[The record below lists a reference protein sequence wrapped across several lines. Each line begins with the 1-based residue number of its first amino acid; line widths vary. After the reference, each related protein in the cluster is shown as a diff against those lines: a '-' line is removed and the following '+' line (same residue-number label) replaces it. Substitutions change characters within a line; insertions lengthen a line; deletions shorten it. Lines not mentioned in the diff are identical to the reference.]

1 MNRVRLVLI
10 VAMVGFL
17 SGCMTAAWDVRQ
29 VETTFI
35 NQDNNQE
42 YVQKNAILVDRKSG
56 KTWVL
61 SSDPSSHYFW
71 MEMPVQ
77 ETGDND

>member
-1 MNRVRLVLI
+1 MYTLRLGLI
-10 VAMVGFL
+10 VCLVGAL

-35 NQDNNQE
+35 NQENNQE
-42 YVQKNAILVDRKSG
+42 YVQKNAILVDLKSG

-61 SSDPSSHYFW
+61 TSDMDSHYYW
-71 MEMPVQ
+71 VEMPLQ
-77 ETGDND
+77 QTDNNE